1 MNKIKSVTTF
11 NRDRSLIYYVGQE
24 INGLII
30 SYITDD
36 SLEFESS
43 FTAIYAGYTDKYEL
57 VFETIN
63 VPVCVEYMGSK

>member
-30 SYITDD
+30 SYITND

-43 FTAIYAGYTDKYEL
+43 FTAIYAGYTDKHEH